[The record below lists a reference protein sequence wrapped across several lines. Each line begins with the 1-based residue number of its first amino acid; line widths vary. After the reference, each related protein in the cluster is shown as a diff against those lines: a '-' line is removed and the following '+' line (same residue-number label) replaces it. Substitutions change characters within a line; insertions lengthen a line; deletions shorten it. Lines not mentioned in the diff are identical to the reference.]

1 MGSIDAQVRNAA
13 EQRLAEMQT
22 LPGTS
27 RSPLTCVPVCL
38 CAHSLTHL
46 FSGYCSTLA
55 QILASEQLDP
65 DMRQLAGL
73 VLRLFVQ
80 QHWSGDGHVAV
91 SDDERAA
98 VRSVVPHVLG
108 EARSKLRTTA
118 GLVIAAMFK
127 YDWPTRWPTLLSD
140 LVRVS
145 YAPPPRTR
153 AALPHTCLALML
165 YTKCPSQ

>member
-1 MGSIDAQVRNAA
+1 VGSIDAQVRNAA

-27 RSPLTCVPVCL
+27 RSPLTSDL
-38 CAHSLTHL
+38 CACVLTHL
-46 FSGYCSTLA
+46 FTGYCSTLA

-145 YAPPPRTR
+145 
-153 AALPHTCLALML
+153 ML
-165 YTKCPSQ
+165 LLLLVLVPLSLTHV